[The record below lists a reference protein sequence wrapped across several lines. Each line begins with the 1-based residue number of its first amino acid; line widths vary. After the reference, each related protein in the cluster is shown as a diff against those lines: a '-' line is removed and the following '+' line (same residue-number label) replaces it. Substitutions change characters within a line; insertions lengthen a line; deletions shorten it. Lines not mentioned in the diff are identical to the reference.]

1 MRRPHLLLLLLVACE
16 SSRVDREAFAEKR
29 RRLQKK
35 GHEHHAKPPQPPPK
49 HAVTNATVAGR
60 APSCGGCSR
69 RESML
74 TKQMRLDH
82 YAEMYNQLGP
92 IKSVLTLLTLLSLIT
107 MCIRTFYK
115 RVSGELLVTLM
126 YILLYFIASPF
137 AIVINKV
144 LMKDYGFGYP
154 VMVSALGQSTTALC
168 SAAAVKGFGLSVEN
182 GRHVGLR
189 SLLTLGGASA
199 FALVLGQYPY
209 LYLTVAFIQMLKAR
223 DLV

>member
-1 MRRPHLLLLLLVACE
+1 MRRPHLLLLLVVVVACE
-16 SSRVDREAFAEKR
+16 SSRAHSEAFGR
-29 RRLQKK
+29 SRRLQKK
-35 GHEHHAKPPQPPPK
+35 SHGHHDEPKPPPPK
-49 HAVTNATVAGR
+49 PATNATAAGR

-82 YAEMYNQLGP
+82 YAEMYHQLGP
-92 IKSVLTLLTLLSLIT
+92 LKSVLTLLTLLGLIT

-126 YILLYFIASPF
+126 YVLLYFVASPF

-154 VMVSALGQSTTALC
+154 VMVSALGQ
-168 SAAAVKGFGLSVEN
+168 V
-182 GRHVGLR
+182 RPRLR
-189 SLLTLGGASA
+189 LRLRLR
-199 FALVLGQYPY
+199 V
-209 LYLTVAFIQMLKAR
+209 R
-223 DLV
+223 R